1 MFNRAAGAESNLPRP
16 GRGTPV
22 SALRDSTSTD
32 LLATVREFY
41 LSASRWHGA
50 GSSSVP
56 DSDTIAAKALH
67 LHALNFDLWH
77 HEEAVRRPGVSDQEV
92 ARRKRRIDDLN
103 TRRNAAIEDIDLTLL
118 ERLDLDQS
126 APLYTETPG
135 TVVDRLSVLTLR
147 ILHTKRAESSGAR
160 LAVLD
165 EQCADLVGGLER
177 LLAQVAAG
185 QVRFK
190 LYRQFKSVAPG
201 NYCDLFERRDS

>member
-1 MFNRAAGAESNLPRP
+1 MFKRREDEGHP
-16 GRGTPV
+16 GHGVPV
-22 SALRDSTSTD
+22 GDSTSTD
-32 LLATVREFY
+32 LLATVREY
-41 LSASRWHGA
+41 YRSASSWHGE
-50 GSSSVP
+50 GSASAS

-118 ERLDLDQS
+118 ERLDLNLS

-135 TVVDRLSVLTLR
+135 TIVDRLSVLTLR

-165 EQCADLVGGLER
+165 EQCADLVGGLEQ
-177 LLAQVAAG
+177 LLARLAAG
-185 QVRFK
+185 HVRFK
-190 LYRQFKSVAPG
+190 LYRQFKSAAPG